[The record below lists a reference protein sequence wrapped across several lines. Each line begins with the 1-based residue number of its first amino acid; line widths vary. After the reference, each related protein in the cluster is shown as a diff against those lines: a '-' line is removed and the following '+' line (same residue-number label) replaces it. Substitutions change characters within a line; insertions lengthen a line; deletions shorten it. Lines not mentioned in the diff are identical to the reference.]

1 MATHAT
7 LWLDMRDQFAKEHLT
22 EWEAQKSQACSL
34 NDLECD
40 TEVIYRARLIKRQDD
55 KDIANS
61 REAASKQLPPEQQAA
76 HAERQA
82 RAMRT
87 NLDAA
92 PVRSQAA
99 LYPNWVQA
107 WVTKPQGSDPAQTV
121 QNTQAGRRPR
131 LFIGGGVGHQFC
143 IRPTGTGVS
152 IKPTIG
158 LPAQLFTVYYHKCGR
173 T

>member
-1 MATHAT
+1 MLGCLIGCT
-7 LWLDMRDQFAKEHLT
+7 LGGAMWPPTPLYGWTCETNSPHLT

-82 RAMRT
+82 QATPT
-87 NLDAA
+87 NPDAA
-92 PVRSQAA
+92 PVRMQAA
-99 LYPNWVQA
+99 LYPNWVWA
-107 WVTKPQGSDPAQTV
+107 RVTKPQSSDPP
-121 QNTQAGRRPR
+121 RP
-131 LFIGGGVGHQFC
+131 
-143 IRPTGTGVS
+143 
-152 IKPTIG
+152 
-158 LPAQLFTVYYHKCGR
+158 YR
-173 T
+173 TPRQDARQGSFR